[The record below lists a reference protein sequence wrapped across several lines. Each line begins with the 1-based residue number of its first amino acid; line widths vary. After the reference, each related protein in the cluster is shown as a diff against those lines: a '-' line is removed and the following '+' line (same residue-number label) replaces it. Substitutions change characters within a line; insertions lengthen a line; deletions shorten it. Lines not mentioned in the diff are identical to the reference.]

1 MFLLEWGFDSL
12 LAHATYYTGLM
23 TSDLSSL
30 LQGEQTRANL
40 MLIGID
46 GLNWDAADQ
55 ETAPTLR
62 SLAADGTFATIE
74 MQVPTLSG
82 PGWATLLTGASPA
95 QHGVVDNTMRGN
107 VLALCPDILS
117 RAFHQDSTTITF
129 AAAGWPP
136 LVDPNGVGPII
147 HHRAEQSS
155 FGTHR
160 VVSRDGETLGYK
172 RVDAEIA
179 AYAKAALRLPVCPNV
194 SFIHFCDADET
205 AHIYGAT
212 GYEYRDAIKQ
222 IDQYVADLVAGVQ
235 VRVTE
240 HGERW
245 IVAVTTDH
253 GHRPEGGHG
262 GDTPAERAAFLI
274 VCGFGTNTPAL
285 PPQLEPTQLTP
296 FLLMAR

>member
-1 MFLLEWGFDSL
+1 
-12 LAHATYYTGLM
+12 M
-23 TSDLSSL
+23 TSDLLGLVDSP
-30 LQGEQTRANL
+30 QTRSNL

-46 GLNWDAADQ
+46 GLNW
-55 ETAPTLR
+55 ETADHTTAPALR
-62 SLAADGTFATIE
+62 ALADEGALATME
-74 MQVPTLSG
+74 MPVPTLSG
-82 PGWATLLTGASPA
+82 PGWATLLTGASPQ

-129 AAAGWPP
+129 AAAAWPP

-147 HHRAEQSS
+147 HHRAEQAS

-160 VVSRDGETLGYK
+160 VVSRDGETLGYQ
-172 RVDAEIA
+172 RADAEIF
-179 AYAKAALRLPVCPNV
+179 AYAKAALNLPICPNV
-194 SFIHFCDADET
+194 SFVYFCDADET

-212 GYEYRDAIKQ
+212 GQEYREAIKR
-222 IDQYVADLVAGVQ
+222 IDQYVGALVAGVQ
-235 VRVTE
+235 ARVAT

-245 IVAVTTDH
+245 LVAVTTDH

-274 VCGFGTNTPAL
+274 VHGFGTGTPAL

>member
-1 MFLLEWGFDSL
+1 
-12 LAHATYYTGLM
+12 M
-23 TSDLSSL
+23 TSDLSDH
-30 LQGEQTRANL
+30 LQGNQARANL

-46 GLNWDAADQ
+46 GLNWGNVDAS
-55 ETAPTLR
+55 TAPTLR
-62 SLAADGTFATIE
+62 ALADDGAFATME
-74 MQVPTLSG
+74 MPVPTLSG
-82 PGWATLLTGASPA
+82 PGWATLLTGASPE

-129 AAAGWPP
+129 AAAAWPP

-172 RVDAEIA
+172 RADAEIA
-179 AYAKAALRLPVCPNV
+179 AYAKAALRLPICPNV
-194 SFIHFCDADET
+194 SFVYFCDADET
-205 AHIYGAT
+205 AHIYGAS
-212 GYEYRDAIKQ
+212 GQEYREAITQ
-222 IDQYVADLVAGVQ
+222 IDTYVTDIVLAIQA
-235 VRVTE
+235 RVNTT
-240 HGERW
+240 GERW
-245 IVAVTTDH
+245 LVAVTTDH

-274 VCGFGTNTPAL
+274 VQGFGTDTPAL